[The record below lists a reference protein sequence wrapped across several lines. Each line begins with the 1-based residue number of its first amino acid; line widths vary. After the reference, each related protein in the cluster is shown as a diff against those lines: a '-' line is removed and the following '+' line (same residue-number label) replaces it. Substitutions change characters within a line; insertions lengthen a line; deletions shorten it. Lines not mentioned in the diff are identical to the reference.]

1 MIRAKKIRKA
11 VGIVAGI
18 IIVLWLI
25 APLIAVPIFI
35 NRHVNY
41 RGYAD
46 EKYPM
51 QDIYTAE
58 EFGLED
64 QQRYLITE
72 DGLKVWCSEVKV
84 ADPKAVI
91 IYLSGIDQPSV
102 TYFYGHSKWMKE
114 NGYATILL
122 EVRGHGKS
130 EGNQICFG
138 YEETQDVQAVV
149 DYIKGL
155 KEYGGVPIVIQ
166 GVSMGG
172 ACAINAFGQIEEIDA
187 VIAMSA
193 YSSAEEVI
201 LDLEGQN
208 NIPRALSWIQ
218 KPLVKVA
225 FQLCFNREAVDEMRP
240 IKQIT
245 NANGRPVFLIACS
258 GDKNG
263 VPAVST
269 QRLKDAYEGAQVW
282 IRDSWEHFVVKDCD
296 FYNVEEDTEYCDRI
310 LTFLEEVI
318 TIEHKN

>member
-1 MIRAKKIRKA
+1 MTRAKKIRRA

-18 IIVLWLI
+18 MIILWLI
-25 APLIAVPIFI
+25 APLIAIPVFV

-64 QQRYLITE
+64 QQRYLTTE
-72 DGLKVWCSEVKV
+72 DGIKVWCSEVKV
-84 ADPKAVI
+84 QDPKAII

-102 TYFYGHSKWMKE
+102 TYFYGHSKWMKD

-122 EVRGHGKS
+122 ELRGHGKS

-138 YEETQDVQAVV
+138 YEETNDVQAVI
-149 DYIKGL
+149 DYIQGL
-155 KEYGGVPIVIQ
+155 KEYENVPIVIQ

-172 ACAINAFGQIEEIDA
+172 ACAINAFGQIEEIEA

-193 YSSAEEVI
+193 YSSAEDVI
-201 LDLEGQN
+201 MDLEGEN
-208 NIPRALSWIQ
+208 YVPRVFRWIQ

-225 FQLCFNREAVDEMRP
+225 FQFCFGSEVIDELKP

-245 NANGRPVFLIACS
+245 KANGRPVLLIACS
-258 GDKNG
+258 GDTNG
-263 VPAVST
+263 VPIVNT
-269 QRLKDAYEGAQVW
+269 QRLINAYDAAQVW
-282 IRDSWEHFVVKDCD
+282 IRDSWEHFVIKDCD

-310 LTFLEEVI
+310 LTFLNEVI
-318 TIEHKN
+318 KVETGN